1 MFSLSPGE
9 WVAEWKVP
17 NATKEQYQTYAKAQ
31 MDAYGQATFGWSY
44 WTVKNINNHWNLQ
57 WMINN
62 GYISL
67 KS

>member
-1 MFSLSPGE
+1 
-9 WVAEWKVP
+9 VAEWKVP
-17 NATKEQYQTYAKAQ
+17 NATKEQYQTYAKTQ
-31 MDAYGQATFGWSY
+31 MDVYGQATFGWSY
-44 WTVKNINNHWNLQ
+44 WTVKNISNHWNLE